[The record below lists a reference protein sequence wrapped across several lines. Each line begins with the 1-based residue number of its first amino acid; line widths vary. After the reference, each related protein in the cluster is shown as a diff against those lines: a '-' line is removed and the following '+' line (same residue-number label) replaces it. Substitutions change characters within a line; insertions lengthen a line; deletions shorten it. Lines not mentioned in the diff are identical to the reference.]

1 MKHFIAASSR
11 SAICET
17 PLGGPD
23 RPDRNP
29 SSIRHGILSL
39 AGIVRPPPNAHPLH
53 EGCRRR
59 SDAEAAALPYA
70 DRPGSASDEPAR
82 KGGDPI
88 HRSSGEGEGEGE
100 GEGRDYIYV
109 PEAESCFFVF
119 DSPSGREA
127 AVAAQR
133 ARLDRIRV
141 VLTVS
146 SGKEE
151 K

>member
-88 HRSSGEGEGEGE
+88 HRSSGEGEGEG
-100 GEGRDYIYV
+100 RDDIYV
-109 PEAESCFFVF
+109 PEDEICFFVF